1 MKKKY
6 GWRELLFDVHLWL
19 GLGSG
24 VVIVLLC
31 LTGFILAFQPSLK
44 AYANRDIIYRST
56 PSAPTLSLEQVVTQ
70 ATNSGVASALEI
82 PSDSQLNWK
91 LYTGRSATYI
101 DPATGERLGQP
112 GSFLD
117 GLYQTS
123 FRLHRWLLLDS
134 SVGRPITGIATLFF
148 LFILL
153 SGVVLWAQKC
163 WKKWRRGLLLKTGV
177 GWKRLNYD
185 LHLVLGFYTLIPLFI
200 MGFTGL
206 FWSNRPIFNRVV
218 YAVLDQTSPPQTG
231 GQGRQNRRRGEQDE
245 QVRNYQLPYSQIL
258 ASVSPADSKGNI
270 RIDFPAQGD
279 KTLSVSV
286 TKPAGFWSVPGRD
299 RYTVDSTSGKIIE
312 SDLFADKTNAEKFL
326 SQIKAIHIGEVWG
339 NFSLVL
345 YLIAS
350 FLGTTLP
357 ITGVVMWWNRVGR
370 RWWRTKRDSLSTG
383 R

>member
-6 GWRELLFDVHLWL
+6 GWREFLFDVHLWL

-24 VVIVLLC
+24 IVIVLLC
-31 LTGFILAFQPSLK
+31 FTGFILALQPVLK
-44 AYANRDIIYRST
+44 ASTNKEVRYRA
-56 PSAPTLSLEQVVTQ
+56 APEATILPLEQMVAQVTNKT
-70 ATNSGVASALEI
+70 AASALEI
-82 PSDSQLNWK
+82 PADPKLNWK
-91 LYTGRSATYI
+91 LYEGRNAIYI
-101 DPATGERLGQP
+101 DPATGETLGQE
-112 GSFLD
+112 GAFLD
-117 GLYQTS
+117 GLYRTS

-134 SVGRPITGIATLFF
+134 SIGRPITGVATLFF
-148 LFILL
+148 LVILV
-153 SGVVLWAQKC
+153 SGLILWFQKC
-163 WKKWRRGLLLKTGV
+163 WNKWRRGLLLKRKV

-200 MGFTGL
+200 MGFSGL

-218 YAVLDQTSPPQTG
+218 YAVLDQTSPPERG
-231 GQGRQNRRRGEQDE
+231 GRQNRRRGGQDE

-258 ASVSPADSKGNI
+258 ASVSPADSKGSI

-286 TKPAGFWSVPGRD
+286 TRPAGFWSVPGRD
-299 RYTVDSTSGKIIE
+299 RYTVDSTSGEIVE
-312 SDLFADKTNAEKFL
+312 SDLFADKTRAEKFL